1 MNGILMAEITV
12 EIDTSLSKGNGLQG
26 TSVST
31 LESKL
36 VSELPYMS
44 IAVILFLQP
53 TMRHGYTV

>member
-1 MNGILMAEITV
+1 MAEITV
-12 EIDTSLSKGNGLQG
+12 EINTSLSKGNGLQG